1 MLLFLIAKSILYSIN
16 NILIYMFVIYIIEL
30 YAFIFYL
37 L

>member
-30 YAFIFYL
+30 YAFIVY
-37 L
+37 